1 MQQET
6 SFTLLFEVSLYEVAI
21 GKVITMYRDN
31 SLIPKEA
38 IRMAALGALIRGE
51 RSYQNIS
58 AEVRQFSARIMGPSL
73 DLMGTSIELL
83 KLEGL
88 IEAIEKRDDNG
99 EELLQLTPTGIVELK
114 EYLKS
119 TIRSGGSDLNKLVV
133 ALKLRFIE
141 FLEPMERLEQLISLK
156 TMYQSEKNRLLDL
169 VQHKE
174 WSGGLL
180 PQLLELEL
188 GVAEKRIVWC
198 DEQIEKTQ
206 NFV

>member
-1 MQQET
+1 M
-6 SFTLLFEVSLYEVAI
+6 
-21 GKVITMYRDN
+21 
-31 SLIPKEA
+31 
-38 IRMAALGALIRGE
+38 
-51 RSYQNIS
+51 
-58 AEVRQFSARIMGPSL
+58 
-73 DLMGTSIELL
+73 
-83 KLEGL
+83 
-88 IEAIEKRDDNG
+88 
-99 EELLQLTPTGIVELK
+99 
-114 EYLKS
+114 
-119 TIRSGGSDLNKLVV
+119 VV

-141 FLEPMERLEQLISLK
+141 FLEPLERLEQLISLK